1 MGGEMLTQTELIRRF
16 ARENAIKGKASNMF
30 VDGDVL
36 YSYGHHFP
44 LLVRLGWGYLQ
55 NADRYSRTTATH
67 QSLAANY
74 ADALVP
80 FSALAG
86 ALNVRRSRWDY
97 NDLLLVLDRLD
108 LVYKEKE
115 RLDALAYEHL
125 STGER
130 ISPAEYEELSEDE
143 QNMFIPICERRPE
156 SLVFRFDERY
166 LLSSMDNNRY
176 FIAELPEPVTTV
188 EEAFGVLK
196 PEKLNPGKEWVRQGE
211 WFFQLY
217 DIIPLDKHKSF
228 YKSLAQKFM
237 LPRSSDSANPHIATR
252 GGLIGD
258 DILVS
263 GQIKHP
269 EHSTL
274 KLSTTKAPKI
284 FVAMH
289 NRAIASWSADG
300 RVD

>member
-1 MGGEMLTQTELIRRF
+1 MLTQTELIRRF

-30 VDGDVL
+30 VDGDIL
-36 YSYGHHFP
+36 YSYGRHFP
-44 LLVRLGWGYLQ
+44 LLVRLKWGYLQ
-55 NADRYSRTTATH
+55 NADHYSRTTSAH
-67 QSLAANY
+67 QSLTASY

-80 FSALAG
+80 FSALAE
-86 ALNVRRSRWDY
+86 ALYVRRSRWDY
-97 NDLLLVLDRLD
+97 DDLLSALNGLD

-115 RLDALAYEHL
+115 RLDILAYEHL
-125 STGER
+125 STDKR
-130 ISPAEYEELSEDE
+130 ISPTEYGELSEDE
-143 QNMFIPICERRPE
+143 QNMFLPIWERRPE
-156 SLVFRFDERY
+156 SLVLKFNERY

-176 FIAELPEPVTTV
+176 FIAELPEPVATV
-188 EEAFGVLK
+188 DEAFEVLK

-228 YKSLAQKFM
+228 YKSLTQKFM

-252 GGLIGD
+252 GNLVGD
-258 DILVS
+258 DIVVS
-263 GQIKHP
+263 GQIRHS
-269 EHSTL
+269 EHRTL